1 MSASDGAPLAP
12 DRLAEEIAE
21 LAADKKAIDIL
32 VLDLRGVV
40 GYADFFVICSGGTE
54 RQTKAIHDGVHL
66 GLKERHG
73 LLPRRVEGLS
83 EARCQSDDTHYIE
96 AVDAQLGDGNDN
108 LVLSGGVGA
117 APGYFITAGGGND
130 TIDVA
135 YGHGAIGHTFMPFVD
150 GGPGND
156 KITVGAADQAQP
168 ADYFMTVDGGDGND
182 TIDTANGYTDIID
195 CGAGHDSLLD
205 DPFDQE
211 PYPPTDPQCESA
223 TPVQPGT

>member
-1 MSASDGAPLAP
+1 VSASDGAPLAP

-83 EARCQSDDTHYIE
+83 EARWILMDYLDVVVHVFTPETRAYYRLE
-96 AVDAQLGDGNDN
+96 QLWGE
-108 LVLSGGVGA
+108 VPSRVWEPA
-117 APGYFITAGGGND
+117 AAG
-130 TIDVA
+130 
-135 YGHGAIGHTFMPFVD
+135 
-150 GGPGND
+150 
-156 KITVGAADQAQP
+156 
-168 ADYFMTVDGGDGND
+168 
-182 TIDTANGYTDIID
+182 
-195 CGAGHDSLLD
+195 
-205 DPFDQE
+205 
-211 PYPPTDPQCESA
+211 
-223 TPVQPGT
+223 